1 MFIFCARGAF
11 AVLAPVLVAYNF
23 ARVQGGER
31 SVQFL
36 GCVYETPA
44 C

>member
-1 MFIFCARGAF
+1 MFMFCAREAF
-11 AVLAPVLVAYNF
+11 AVPATVLVSDNF
-23 ARVQGGER
+23 VRVQGGER

-44 C
+44 R